1 MRGSAPLSNE
11 GCSLVLDIYLGGVSG
26 AIVKNGVIEH
36 VLHTKT
42 PIPEENTVIA
52 LLQKTESLLQTT
64 LDGLVP
70 KKQIL
75 KTYIFIDAPLVYV
88 ESHEVLFQKDDKSFF
103 ETKYREIESDA
114 LTLPETYKNLLREH
128 AADGVVIEHAPK
140 NHTLNGYK
148 ASNLSLEGER
158 KAQVSQ
164 EWIQRIVY
172 TAIQQ
177 AKRSYSL
184 GEIVFLLV
192 PTTQKHSCVF
202 VLGDVVSVLYIEN
215 KCLLI
220 GAGTS
225 LSIEK
230 LAHSKMHS
238 QAHIESAL
246 KSIERSHGVKD
257 QIYTETVHI
266 FSKAFSQAFKSTK
279 QVSHGIHT
287 GLFVGESF
295 MFPVIKEVLVP
306 FENLQFT
313 QFHKDKNAR
322 LVYIIKNEV
331 Q

>member
-11 GCSLVLDIYLGGVSG
+11 GCSLVLDIYLGGISG
-26 AIVKNGVIEH
+26 AIVKNGIIEH
-36 VLHTKT
+36 ALHTKT
-42 PIPEENTVIA
+42 PIPEENTIIT

-75 KTYIFIDAPLVYV
+75 KTYIFIDAPLAYV
-88 ESHEVLFQKDDKSFF
+88 ESREVLFQNDDKSFF
-103 ETKYREIESDA
+103 ETKYKEIESGA
-114 LTLPETYKNLLREH
+114 LALPETYKNLLEEH

-148 ASNLSLEGER
+148 ASNLSLGGER
-158 KAQVSQ
+158 KAWVSQ

-184 GEIVFLLV
+184 GEIVFLLL
-192 PTTQKHSCVF
+192 PSTQKHSCVF
-202 VLGDVVSVLYIEN
+202 LLGDVVSALHIED
-215 KCLLI
+215 KCVLI

-230 LAHSKMHS
+230 LAHSQAHS
-238 QAHIESAL
+238 RVHIESTL
-246 KSIERSHGVKD
+246 KSIERSHGVRG
-257 QIYTETVHI
+257 QTYAEMVHI
-266 FSKAFSQAFKSTK
+266 FSKAFSQAFKNGK
-279 QVSHGIHT
+279 HISHGIHT